1 MVDRCTSTAICS
13 KADQKTFGTLGYRF
27 DASRVLNLDGE
38 EISNAIIMIDEQA
51 AGGHYDELTALKDL
65 PFVVSNSACP
75 GVFGD
80 HLMVSDGA
88 VWVYT
93 EALVESN
100 YPAVR
105 VNPGGEVLSADLA
118 TARSYWQVY
127 ARMIKAFEKRARGSL
142 NARGDKP

>member
-1 MVDRCTSTAICS
+1 MADRCTSTAICS
-13 KADQKTFGTLGYRF
+13 KADQKTFETLGYRF
-27 DASRVLNLDGE
+27 DPSQVLNIDGE

-51 AGGHYDELTALKDL
+51 AGGHYDELTALKNV
-65 PFVVSNSACP
+65 PFIVSNSARP

-80 HLMVSDGA
+80 HLLTSDGTEWA
-88 VWVYT
+88 YT
-93 EALVESN
+93 EALAESN

-127 ARMIKAFEKRARGSL
+127 ARAIKAFEKRARGSS
-142 NARGDKP
+142 NAHGGKP

>member
-1 MVDRCTSTAICS
+1 MADRCTSTAICS
-13 KADQKTFGTLGYRF
+13 KADQKTFETLGYRL
-27 DASRVLNLDGE
+27 DPSQVLNIDGE
-38 EISNAIIMIDEQA
+38 EIPNAIVMIDEQA
-51 AGGHYDELTALKDL
+51 AGGHYDELTTLKGL
-65 PFVVSNSACP
+65 PFVVSNSACL

-88 VWVYT
+88 EWVYT

-105 VNPGGEVLSADLA
+105 VNPGGEVLSTDLTA
-118 TARSYWQVY
+118 ARSYWEVH
-127 ARMIKAFEKRARGSL
+127 ARALKAFEERARGSL